1 MTACSPLHRTEL
13 SEANDK
19 LLAVQECYISVC
31 REKDTLEE
39 RIHTSEQR
47 EEQLVKEKEVG
58 VREVSVHCQQPLQIR
73 FQSSLGTS
81 FGSY

>member
-1 MTACSPLHRTEL
+1 MTAWSPLHRTAL

-31 REKDTLEE
+31 REKDALEE
-39 RIHTSEQR
+39 RIRASEQL

-58 VREVSVHCQQPLQIR
+58 V
-73 FQSSLGTS
+73 
-81 FGSY
+81 

>member
-1 MTACSPLHRTEL
+1 MTAWSPLHRTEL

-31 REKDTLEE
+31 REKDALEE
-39 RIHTSEQR
+39 RIHASEQQ

-58 VREVSVHCQQPLQIR
+58 V
-73 FQSSLGTS
+73 
-81 FGSY
+81 

>member
-1 MTACSPLHRTEL
+1 MIPSSPLYRTEL

-39 RIHTSEQR
+39 RIRNSEQ
-47 EEQLVKEKEVG
+47 EENLMKEKEV
-58 VREVSVHCQQPLQIR
+58 V
-73 FQSSLGTS
+73 
-81 FGSY
+81 